1 MRRKK
6 FALGVLL
13 LAFLAGFTGA
23 MTLGRSNV
31 APPEDTASMHCAA
44 DPASTYHPQSNTWR
58 PTS

>member
-13 LAFLAGFTGA
+13 LAFFAGFAGA
-23 MTLGRSNV
+23 MATFNSGQALPV
-31 APPEDTASMHCAA
+31 DTASKHCAVELT
-44 DPASTYHPQSNTWR
+44 STWR